1 MKQYAAFLRGIS
13 PMNAKMPDLKNAF
26 EEAGF
31 SDVKTILSS
40 GNVIFSAPSASEGA
54 LERKAEAAMKRHLGH
69 AFLTIVR
76 PVDMLRSMLASDPYK
91 SFRLKPGSKR
101 RRYVPARETEGGARF
116 AHRA

>member
-1 MKQYAAFLRGIS
+1 MKRYAAFLRGVS
-13 PMNAKMPDLKNAF
+13 LMNAKMPDLKNAF

-54 LERKAEAAMKRHLGH
+54 LERKAEAAMKAPRPRIPHDRASRRYASEH
-69 AFLTIVR
+69 ARFGPLQV
-76 PVDMLRSMLASDPYK
+76 LSAEA
-91 SFRLKPGSKR
+91 RLEA